1 MMQRFSLFICACCA
15 VFLLNACG
23 GEDANQ
29 GKNETPNAYN
39 NPVVLPYTEM
49 IAKDSNNVDAY
60 FQRAQ
65 SLANL
70 QADSLAIID
79 FKKAIAFDQQN
90 VKYKMAFGDFLF
102 EIKNFKE
109 AAIQYDA
116 VLQLQAKNET
126 AILNIVQTY
135 IQLKDAENAWKYLNP
150 PLKTL
155 PDNPVLNYLTAE
167 IALVEKDTVKAMKI
181 VDGLIV
187 KAPKLYA
194 AQFLKGELLA
204 YQNQD
209 GAVAYYEKAFALDT
223 MDLLPIEKI
232 GDFYKARKDYPNALK
247 YYRKTVAK
255 SNSYAY
261 GFYKAGLVYQE
272 MDSLDKAIQN
282 FGHAINADIKYA
294 DSYLALAQLYEKKNQ
309 KDSAIKYYQLALTFD
324 RKSEAANMALSRLK

>member
-1 MMQRFSLFICACCA
+1 MMQQFRLYIFILSSLI
-15 VFLLNACG
+15 LLNACG
-23 GEDANQ
+23 GEDST
-29 GKNETPNAYN
+29 KNEIPKAYN

-49 IAKDSNNVDAY
+49 IAKDSNNVEAY

-65 SLANL
+65 ALANV
-70 QADSLAIID
+70 QADSLAIVD
-79 FKKAIAFDQQN
+79 FKKATTLDQQN

-109 AAIQYDA
+109 AAAQYDA
-116 VLQLQAKNET
+116 VLQLQPKNET

-181 VDGLIV
+181 VDGLIQ
-187 KAPKLYA
+187 KTPKLYA
-194 AQFLKGELLA
+194 AQFLKGELLT

-209 GAVAYYEKAFALDT
+209 GAVTYFEKAFSLDT

-232 GDFYKARKDYPNALK
+232 GDFYKARKDYPKALK
-247 YYRKTVAK
+247 YYRMAVAK
-255 SNSYAY
+255 DNSYAF

-272 MDSLDKAIQN
+272 LDSLDKAVQN
-282 FGHAINADIKYA
+282 FGHAIKADLKYPG
-294 DSYLALAQLYEKKNQ
+294 SYLALAQLYEKENQ
-309 KDSAIKYYQLALTFD
+309 KDSAKKYYQLTLTFD
-324 RKSEAANMALSRLK
+324 SKNEAAHAALSRLK